1 MHNYEKVILAA
12 SYKDDKDAISYYS
25 YAIKI
30 DSKNPKAFYERGVR
44 YSKIGM
50 HIKGINDINTA
61 IQKRNKLFFP
71 ACYLERGKIYLRLEK
86 YKYAKADFI
95 NILFLEYSDQLL
107 VEKSIFYK
115 GITNLFLNKS
125 SETLEDI
132 SLLSNDL
139 WNWKKY
145 LTALR
150 FSFLKEYDLSLK
162 TFEELL
168 RKEPKFFKNN
178 IELFGFIPLEMKF
191 IFKTTLHF

>member
-1 MHNYEKVILAA
+1 MHNYETLVLAA
-12 SYKDDKDAISYYS
+12 SDKDDKDAISYYS

-30 DSKNPKAFYERGVR
+30 DSQNPKAFFERGLR

-50 HIKGINDINTA
+50 HKKAINDINTA

-71 ACYLERGKIYLRLEK
+71 ACFLERGKIYLRLEK
-86 YKYAKADFI
+86 YKYAKADFV
-95 NILFLEYSDQLL
+95 NLLFLENLDQSGI
-107 VEKSIFYK
+107 EQSIFYK
-115 GITNLFLNKS
+115 GITNLFLDKS
-125 SETLEDI
+125 SETLKDI

-145 LTALR
+145 LIALR

-162 TFEELL
+162 NFEELL
-168 RKEPKFFKNN
+168 KKEPQFFRKN

-191 IFKTTLHF
+191 IFRTTFPF